1 MYQKVMPKR
10 GTQIDAEGTCGNFVR
25 NLGFGLRYPPLRVL
39 LVISE
44 LHVRKQPLTLT
55 CEHLRD
61 HKTRAQALGLKPLCR
76 AARKKGSP
84 EQAKG
89 KVE

>member
-25 NLGFGLRYPPLRVL
+25 NLGIRLPPLRVL

-44 LHVRKQPLTLT
+44 LHVRKQPVTLT
-55 CEHLRD
+55 REHLRD
-61 HKTRAQALGLKPLCR
+61 HKTRAQALSLKPLCR
-76 AARKKGSP
+76 TARKKASP
-84 EQAKG
+84 EQAIG
-89 KVE
+89 KVK